1 MRRQALGDE
10 AAGYLLPDPTGVASA
25 GERAS
30 PASSLFKYGKPNTP
44 ESSKLLGEQH
54 LQTASGR
61 AIIRAVGASILPD
74 TGTYRVGQEKSPHG
88 ANMGLSGKVLYLRKK
103 CYFNPTAGSVE
114 APLPSGYSRHHE
126 RAGYQMGQQHRG
138 SSLPPADPTEGSLST
153 RAAGRLYPIPPG
165 TTART
170 YERQAYIFPTRV
182 YIKRKT

>member
-1 MRRQALGDE
+1 
-10 AAGYLLPDPTGVASA
+10 
-25 GERAS
+25 
-30 PASSLFKYGKPNTP
+30 
-44 ESSKLLGEQH
+44 
-54 LQTASGR
+54 
-61 AIIRAVGASILPD
+61 
-74 TGTYRVGQEKSPHG
+74 
-88 ANMGLSGKVLYLRKK
+88 MGLSGKVLYLRKK

-126 RAGYQMGQQHRG
+126 RAGSQMGQQHQG

-153 RAAGRLYPIPPG
+153 RAAGRLYPIPLG